1 MRRRIAITFSS
12 AAARG
17 MTAAFVLLSGCASY
31 TDTTSILRANYTL
44 GNYEAALADIDKSGL
59 KNSSSSKLL
68 YHLEKSMILDRM
80 GSLESSRK
88 ELIKADVLADKL
100 YTTSVSK
107 TAASF
112 VVSEDM
118 KDYSGE
124 DYEKVAIQTM
134 LALSFIASNDLPNA
148 QVAARRINRKLAE
161 INGTYTDE
169 KKNAY
174 SEDGFAR
181 YLSGLVHEARGDL
194 DNAIVE
200 YNNALKLYSGEFRR
214 FSAGQEPGG
223 LLEAYYRLL
232 VRRGRPDRVQL
243 LRQSR
248 GLEIAAIERRIESQG
263 DPAKSGQITVLHEV
277 GQISPKVSV
286 SDIINTGRQVIR
298 LSFPMIRFEKRFFGA
313 SGIKVGS
320 DWTSATVASDMD
332 AIGAQCLDD
341 QKGRLI
347 AKSLAR
353 GAIKSN
359 IIEGTRQ
366 NYGDG
371 AALLANI
378 ITAATETADTRSWS
392 LMPGQFLVSRVW
404 LPAGTHQ
411 ITVKTAGRE
420 TPVTIKL
427 RPGELKL
434 IRATDS
440 KPAESGQ
447 ALNQG

>member
-1 MRRRIAITFSS
+1 MRSRLKY
-12 AAARG
+12 AAAIL
-17 MTAAFVLLSGCASY
+17 TAAAVNLTTGCASY
-31 TDTTSILRANYTL
+31 TDVTSIVRANYTL

-59 KNSSSSKLL
+59 KDSSASKLL
-68 YHLEKSMILDRM
+68 YHLEKAMVLDRM
-80 GSLESSRK
+80 GSLDSSRK
-88 ELIKADVLADKL
+88 ELIKADILADKL
-100 YTTSVSK
+100 YTTSVTKS
-107 TAASF
+107 AASF

-134 LALSFIASNDLPNA
+134 LALSFIASGDLPNA

-181 YLSGLVHEARGDL
+181 YLSGIIHEARGDL

-200 YNNALKLYSGEFRR
+200 YNNALKLYAGEFRL

-223 LLEAYYRLL
+223 LIEAYYRLL
-232 VRRGRPDRVQL
+232 RRRNR
-243 LRQSR
+243 SN
-248 GLEIAAIERRIESQG
+248 RIETLKKIRAAEVTTLESRIPPSENL
-263 DPAKSGQITVLHEV
+263 DKVAQIAVLHEV
-277 GQISPKVSV
+277 GQISPKISV
-286 SDIINTGRQVIR
+286 SDVVGTGKQFIR
-298 LSFPMIRFEKRFFGA
+298 LSFPMIQFQKRYFGN
-313 SGIKVGS
+313 SGVSVGS
-320 DWTSATVASDMD
+320 EWQPAKVASDMD
-332 AIGAQCLDD
+332 AIGSQCLND

-347 AKSLAR
+347 AKAVAR

-359 IIEGTRQ
+359 LVEGTRRQ
-366 NYGDG
+366 YGEG

-392 LMPGQFLVSRVW
+392 LLPSQFLVTRIW
-404 LPAGTHQ
+404 LPPGTHN
-411 ITVKTAGRE
+411 IVVKTGGRE
-420 TPVTIKL
+420 TPMEIKL

-440 KPAESGQ
+440 KPAESGHQ
-447 ALNQG
+447 PLNQG